1 MRVEKYLAVDDEQCN
16 YSPSGADEI
25 DSEAVLLI
33 INKQFMSVTIVN
45 IPEQENFLST
55 RSWNII
61 ALLIF

>member
-55 RSWNII
+55 RS
-61 ALLIF
+61 